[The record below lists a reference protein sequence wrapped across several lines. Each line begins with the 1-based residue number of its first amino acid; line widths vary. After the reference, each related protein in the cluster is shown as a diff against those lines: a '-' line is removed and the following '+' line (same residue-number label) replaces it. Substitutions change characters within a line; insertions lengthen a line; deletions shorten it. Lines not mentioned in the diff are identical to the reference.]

1 MRTRFHN
8 PTSLRGAKSV
18 GRLCLLL
25 LICFAPGHLASSA
38 PAGNLFEQAS
48 QAYVAGGFEQAAVL
62 FGESAATAPAAGT
75 LHNLGNAE
83 WQCGRVGPALL
94 AWERAQWLDPSSP
107 STRINL
113 RFARKIAQL
122 DAPDLAWYEVCSSWL
137 PANAWSWIACL
148 SFWLAVAMMTLPGI
162 LRWRRADWH
171 QGLAAA
177 GFAIFLLSLPALVG
191 VYTRSN
197 LGILLP
203 KQTSLRLT
211 PTSEAQILSR
221 LPAGKMA
228 RLEQERGHFVF
239 IRTGD
244 TAGWV
249 ERAQFGLISSK

>member
-1 MRTRFHN
+1 MIMRLPKTMRA
-8 PTSLRGAKSV
+8 PGAWLAS
-18 GRLCLLL
+18 RLWLLL
-25 LICFAPGHLASSA
+25 VIGSGLGQVAASA
-38 PAGNLFEQAS
+38 PAGNTFQQAS
-48 QAYVAGGFEQAAVL
+48 QAYVAGGFEQAAIL
-62 FGESAATAPAAGT
+62 FGEAAAAAPAAGT

-83 WQCGRVGPALL
+83 WQCGRTGPALL
-94 AWERAQWLDPSSP
+94 AWERAQWLDPFSP

-113 RFARKIAQL
+113 RFARKTAQL
-122 DAPDLAWYEVCSSWL
+122 DAPDLAWYEVCSTWL
-137 PANAWSWIACL
+137 PADAWSWIACL

-162 LRWRRADWH
+162 LRWRKADWH

-177 GFAIFLLSLPALVG
+177 GFAVFLLTLPALAG

-197 LGILLP
+197 LGIVLP
-203 KQTSLRLT
+203 KQTPLRLT

-249 ERAQFGLISSK
+249 ERAQFGLISGR